1 MIVVNASFT
10 VPSFKSDNFRN
21 FSEYGGGAFNDMS
34 AYAASSGRVLFNK
47 EPTSISGKQ
56 LAFDESTH
64 INTCFSIKLEFGK
77 NKIVKGVFG
86 FGLDYQN
93 NIEINGSNFLFELN
107 RVFSP
112 PADMDVNIK
121 SNKYS
126 TYFNENFKGDAYASF
141 FDSVLSTCQNQDR
154 IKWLDLIIQ
163 DAELTNKL
171 KSKILR

>member
-1 MIVVNASFT
+1 M
-10 VPSFKSDNFRN
+10 
-21 FSEYGGGAFNDMS
+21 
-34 AYAASSGRVLFNK
+34 
-47 EPTSISGKQ
+47 
-56 LAFDESTH
+56 
-64 INTCFSIKLEFGK
+64 
-77 NKIVKGVFG
+77 
-86 FGLDYQN
+86 
-93 NIEINGSNFLFELN
+93 N